1 MGKDSNFLGQPVF
14 GQIVSLVPA
23 KLVAEIAAK
32 RLSDR
37 YYKKFKTFDHVL
49 TMLYAAMSG
58 VDTLRAVELG
68 LMGASTRLAHVGM
81 ARIPPR
87 STISDGNKLR
97 SSEVFADIY
106 QALNLYYRPLL
117 SDSRLEN
124 EVFSRLSIID
134 STTMSL
140 FKDILKAAGRSPAS
154 GKRKGGIKAQVTMDS
169 ATGLPKVVRF
179 SSGASADTPY
189 MKKAKLAKGDIAVFD
204 MGYCDYG
211 VFRSWGIEGIHF
223 VTRQKE
229 NALFTVV
236 TDFELSE
243 LCAPCIGSDQI
254 IEVVD
259 PGSKEC
265 FQLRRIVRKA
275 EGDSQELVFWTNIL
289 TLNPGKI
296 AAIYKQRWQI
306 ELLFRCL
313 KQNFPLQY
321 FLGDNRNAIEIQIW
335 CCMIAHLLYKVILH
349 QNKTKWAFSNFCDL
363 IRQHLFTYINLAEFV
378 KNPERAL
385 RDKIK
390 TKARSPDT
398 GQYQLF

>member
-1 MGKDSNFLGQPVF
+1 MGKDNNFLGQPVF
-14 GQIVSLVPA
+14 GQIASLVPA

-81 ARIPPR
+81 AQIPPR

-124 EVFSRLSIID
+124 EIFSRLTIID

-169 ATGLPKVVRF
+169 ATGLPKVVHF

-211 VFRSWGIEGIHF
+211 VFRSWGIEGIRF

-236 TDFELSE
+236 TDLELSQF
-243 LCAPCIGSDQI
+243 CDNCIGSDQI

-259 PGSKEC
+259 PESKER

-289 TLNPGKI
+289 TLNPDKI
-296 AAIYKQRWQI
+296 AAIYKCRWQI

-313 KQNFPLQY
+313 KQNFPLRY

-349 QNKTKWAFSNFCDL
+349 QNKAKWAFSNFCDL
-363 IRQHLFTYINLAEFV
+363 IRQHLFTYINLAEFI

-390 TKARSPDT
+390 AKARSPDT

>member
-1 MGKDSNFLGQPVF
+1 MGKDNIFLGQPVF
-14 GQIVSLVPA
+14 GQIMSLVPA
-23 KLVAEIAAK
+23 KLVAEITSK

-87 STISDGNKLR
+87 STISDGNRLR
-97 SSEVFADIY
+97 SSEVFGDIY

-117 SDSRLEN
+117 SDSRLAGGI
-124 EVFSRLSIID
+124 FSRLTIID
-134 STTMSL
+134 STTISL

-169 ATGLPKVVRF
+169 ATGLPKVVCF

-189 MKKAKLAKGDIAVFD
+189 MRKAKLRKGDIAVID

-211 VFRSWGIEGIHF
+211 VFRAWGMEGIHF

-229 NALFTVV
+229 NARFTVTMDLGV
-236 TDFELSE
+236 SE
-243 LCAPCIGSDQI
+243 LCDTCIGSDQI
-254 IEVVD
+254 VEVVD
-259 PGSKEC
+259 PASGESFK
-265 FQLRRIVRKA
+265 LRRIVRLA

-289 TLNPGKI
+289 TLNPDKI
-296 AAIYKQRWQI
+296 ASIYKHRWQI
-306 ELLFRCL
+306 ELLFRSL
-313 KQNFPLQY
+313 KQNFPLKY

-335 CCMIAHLLYKVILH
+335 CCMIAHLLYKVVLH
-349 QNKTKWAFSNFCDL
+349 QNRAKWAFSNFCDL
-363 IRQHLFTYINLAEFV
+363 IRQHLFTYIDLAEFV

-390 TKARSPDT
+390 PKARSPNN
-398 GQYQLF
+398 GQYEMF